1 VAKHGAQDPLPAR
14 PRRAES
20 PSPLEGE
27 GRLIDSAAK
36 LAGLAGAVLGWRPDE
51 FWRTTPAELAGIFEA
66 MRGDGASPAGADV
79 LARLKELY
87 PDG

>member
-1 VAKHGAQDPLPAR
+1 MATCSTKSGMTT
-14 PRRAES
+14 
-20 PSPLEGE
+20 EGFAA
-27 GRLIDSAAK
+27 SAAK

-51 FWRTTPAELAGIFEA
+51 FWRATPAELAGIFEA
-66 MRGDGASPAGADV
+66 IRGDAERPAGADV